1 LVSSSLAYRMAA
13 RPTAAEPRAIRE
25 RLAHKAIET
34 GRRISF
40 PLQELRVLFERRSLA
55 DTATAPEGEAAS
67 ATTQPLALA
76 QVPPIPTLSEWN
88 QP

>member
-1 LVSSSLAYRMAA
+1 MW
-13 RPTAAEPRAIRE
+13 
-25 RLAHKAIET
+25 
-34 GRRISF
+34 
-40 PLQELRVLFERRSLA
+40 FERRSLA

-67 ATTQPLALA
+67 ATTQPLAMA